1 MNLIRV
7 LSVKPWMTE
16 GVLENPDDAG
26 GYDLPAEKVGLKL
39 FLTVATVVFTLISV
53 VYLERMTLGDWLS
66 LSDPW
71 LLWPNTA
78 LLIASSVALQWAV
91 ISVRRGDEGGLKFGL
106 LAGGILAWAFL
117 AGQLLAWQQ
126 LASLGYFADVNPAN
140 AFFYLITGLHGVHLL
155 GGLIAWSRTMGKL
168 RRGLEIDELRLSVEL
183 CTAYWHFLLVVWLI
197 MFSLLLLT

>member
-1 MNLIRV
+1 VNLIKA
-7 LSVKPWMTE
+7 LSVKPWLTE

-26 GYDLPAEKVGLKL
+26 GYDLPTEKVGLKV
-39 FLTVATVVFTLISV
+39 FLTVATVIFTLVSV
-53 VYLERMTLGDWLS
+53 AYLERLTYGDWQP

-71 LLWPNTA
+71 FLWPNTA

-91 ISVRRGDEGGLKFGL
+91 NSLRRGNEAGLRLGL

-126 LASLGYFADVNPAN
+126 MSTLGYFASDNPAN
-140 AFFYLITGLHGVHLL
+140 AFFFLITGLHGFHLL
-155 GGLIAWSRTMGKL
+155 GGLVAWGRTMGKL
-168 RRGLEIDELRLSVEL
+168 KKCREIDEIRLSVEL

-197 MFSLLLLT
+197 MFSLMLLT